1 MTRSLLTFAEVL
13 AENRTAA
20 TVGGKALHLAEMAA
34 SAAAST
40 NFSFHVPTGVVLTTT
55 AYVSH
60 ITNAGVDQAA
70 ILDGSLPL
78 ADVRAAL
85 ESTAPDASLV
95 AALDAFLDTCAWGGA
110 WAVRSSGTVEDGAAK
125 SFAGQ
130 FETVLNVRGKV
141 ALWNAIRL
149 CWASQ
154 WSDHVQPYLADM
166 IDRASPP
173 RMAVVIQ
180 QQVEPTVA
188 GVLFTLDPQTG
199 NDELFA
205 IEGVWGL
212 GEGLVSG
219 RITPHSVAAAWA
231 TGAIQREGP
240 TVPQLEKLVCVDD
253 NEQCRS
259 EAGATPAVSEAE
271 QARGA
276 PAVERRG
283 ALRMHPDNGER
294 GVTSDA
300 MFLTE
305 RTFVLRT
312 DALFCFE
319 TDACTIEH
327 GRLLLD
333 GAVVSSSST
342 ASADAA
348 QTLCLVAGGAEAAD
362 RRRAWH
368 LTCPSVESRREWI
381 AALRRAIAA
390 AAVLHSAGRSRA
402 AAREKGADA
411 REMIAMV
418 PTSEK
423 ERATPPLS
431 EALLSRLIA
440 MGIAVGCH
448 YGSPQDIEWGY
459 DVDAD
464 MLYVLQTRPVTA
476 WSAAPGVGT
485 WSLVC
490 GTRVSCVLSEDMAV
504 AGWVQ
509 FCAQVSARLTDAAKQ
524 KRVDSAWTSQVDT
537 TSGGTFFW
545 NKSTGESRWHRPD
558 ASALPE
564 LPVVAQARVA
574 ARGTHPDSLLRYARL
589 FWGRSYCFDEMSDFS
604 RSEALGLLPAAITE
618 TWWREWS
625 AWEIST
631 RMDLLAPLMP
641 LVNIAT
647 QSSSG
652 GVRDPAVWSDTKLSS
667 TALHLTNAYVRAMQG
682 TWTHGFLARHFEE
695 VLNAELATVNAT
707 AIPHIDAGRLL
718 TKLSHHHQTQR
729 QPMAELHAIADEWGA
744 KPGVATAIAAFGDG
758 DDGAAALWRACTD
771 AVTAAAAQ
779 DRETTPSSFDGVAAA
794 LVAFIARWHW
804 MSDNDEDVLAAHWI
818 DSPTLPVSVFASLV
832 RGFAKDA
839 AGPGRGLPPPRLA
852 RQDSGMVRHALEV
865 ERLRALVGHE
875 TDEPPHPV
883 WNALR
888 LVRRYLLT
896 KENVHSCYAEIGAFL
911 KVTVGEL
918 QRRLVARGVL
928 EAESSDD
935 GGSDTSGRLFDL
947 RYETLTALLAP
958 DVALPSDPACA
969 TAVALRGA
977 TSRGRVVTALYS
989 NFEHPYWGGVE
1000 YRERATY
1007 ASPSEMLGTLTA
1019 GGAQWSGLG
1028 CSAGRAGAAQGRA
1041 RVVKTLAEAGRVE
1054 SGDVLVTKTTAPAW
1068 TPLFERVSAVVM
1080 ETGGMLSHGAVV
1092 AREFGVPC
1100 VSNVSNATCVFKDGE
1115 LLIVDG
1121 RDGVVVRPCEE
1132 REEEEEDVG
1141 K

>member
-1 MTRSLLTFAEVL
+1 MSLLTFAEVL

-34 SAAAST
+34 SAATST
-40 NFSFHVPTGVVLTTT
+40 NFSFFAVPRGVVLTTD
-55 AYVSH
+55 AYFSH

-70 ILDGSLPL
+70 MLDGSLPL

-85 ESTAPDASLV
+85 ESTAPEASLV
-95 AALDAFLDTCAWGGA
+95 AALDVFLDTCAWGGA
-110 WAVRSSGTVEDGAAK
+110 WAVRSSGTVEDGASK

-130 FETVLNVRGKV
+130 FETVLNVRGKA

-219 RITPHSVAAAWA
+219 RITPHSVAASWA

-253 NEQCRS
+253 DEQCQS
-259 EAGATPAVSEAE
+259 EAGVAAAVSEAE

-283 ALRMHPDNGER
+283 ALLMRPDTGER

-300 MFLTE
+300 TIL

-312 DALFCFE
+312 DALLCYE
-319 TDACTIEH
+319 TDACAIEH

-333 GAVVSSSST
+333 GAVVSSSTTST
-342 ASADAA
+342 DAA
-348 QTLCLVAGGAEAAD
+348 QTLTLCLVAGGVEAAD

-368 LTCPSVESRREWI
+368 LRCPSVESRREWI

-390 AAVLHSAGRSRA
+390 AAALHSASGGGVGSSSA
-402 AAREKGADA
+402 AAHEEGAAA

-418 PTSEK
+418 PTSEE

-431 EALLSRLIA
+431 EALLSKLIA

-459 DVDAD
+459 DTVSDT
-464 MLYVLQTRPVTA
+464 LYLLQTRPVTA
-476 WSAAPGVGT
+476 WSAEPGVGT

-490 GTRVSCVLSEDMAV
+490 GTRVSCVISEDMAV

-524 KRVDSAWTSQVDT
+524 KRIDSSWSSQVDSA
-537 TSGGTFFW
+537 SGANFFW
-545 NKSTGESRWHRPD
+545 NKSTGESRWDRPD
-558 ASALPE
+558 ANALPE
-564 LPVVAQARVA
+564 LPVAAQSRVA
-574 ARGTHPDSLLRYARL
+574 ARGTPSDSLLRYARQ

-604 RSEALGLLPAAITE
+604 RSEALSLLPAAITE

-625 AWEIST
+625 AWEMST

-641 LVNIAT
+641 LISIAT
-647 QSSSG
+647 QSSSSG
-652 GVRDPAVWSDTKLSS
+652 GVRDPAVWSDTKLAS

-695 VLNAELATVNAT
+695 ILNDELATVNAT
-707 AIPHIDAGRLL
+707 ATPHIDAGRLL

-729 QPMAELHAIADEWGA
+729 QPMAELHAIAEEWGA

-779 DRETTPSSFDGVAAA
+779 DGEITPSSFDGAATA
-794 LVAFIARWHW
+794 LVAFIERWHW

-818 DSPTLPVSVFASLV
+818 DSPALPVSVFASLV

-839 AGPGRGLPPPRLA
+839 ADPTRVHPPPLLA
-852 RQDSGMVRHALEV
+852 RQDSGMVRHSLEV

-875 TDEPPHPV
+875 TDEPQHPV

-911 KVTVGEL
+911 KIIVGEL

-928 EAESSDD
+928 MVESSDD
-935 GGSDTSGRLFDL
+935 GGSDTNGRLFDL
-947 RYETLTALLAP
+947 RYETLAALLAP
-958 DVALPSDPACA
+958 DVALPSDPASA
-969 TAVALRGA
+969 TAVALRA
-977 TSRGRVVTALYS
+977 AASKGRVVTALYS
-989 NFEHPYWGGVE
+989 KFEHPYWGGVE
-1000 YRERATY
+1000 YRERATH

-1054 SGDVLVTKTTAPAW
+1054 NGDVLVTKTTAPAW
-1068 TPLFERVSAVVM
+1068 TPLFERISAVVM

-1100 VSNVSNATCVFKDGE
+1100 VSNVSNATSVFKDGE

-1132 REEEEEDVG
+1132 EEG
-1141 K
+1141 G